1 MISNG
6 SKSGKN
12 LGAIA
17 LAGMVISSMI
27 GGGIFSLPQN
37 MAASAGVGAIILA
50 WILTGVGMF
59 FIANTFKILSLVRPD
74 LTTGI
79 YMYSREGF
87 GPYIG
92 FTIGW

>member
-1 MISNG
+1 
-6 SKSGKN
+6 
-12 LGAIA
+12 
-17 LAGMVISSMI
+17 
-27 GGGIFSLPQN
+27 
-37 MAASAGVGAIILA
+37 

-92 FTIGW
+92 FTIGWGYWLCQIFGNVGYAVMTMD